1 MKKVSLWRIVDCLAP
16 IEFLNKSELIV
27 DKLLLSEIRTLTF
40 HQLTLQEKY
49 VLINPIIWGWSYTPY
64 FMRGDK
70 FVLHPRNTKSL
81 EKKW

>member
-49 VLINPIIWGWSYTPY
+49 VLINPIIGGEAIPPILLGGTNLSYT
-64 FMRGDK
+64 
-70 FVLHPRNTKSL
+70 L
-81 EKKW
+81 ETLNH